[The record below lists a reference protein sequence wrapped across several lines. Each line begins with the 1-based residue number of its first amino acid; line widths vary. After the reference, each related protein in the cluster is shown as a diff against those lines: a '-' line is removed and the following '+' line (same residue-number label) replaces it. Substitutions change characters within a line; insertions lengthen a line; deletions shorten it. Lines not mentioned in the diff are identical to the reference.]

1 MKFRPTK
8 LTSSKEYYLSFP
20 YASEVQGIFYFVK
33 RSVVFLGV
41 VVVVVNVAMEA
52 LKQCHVKAETIF

>member
-33 RSVVFLGV
+33 RNVIFLG
-41 VVVVVNVAMEA
+41 VVVVVNVAMKA